1 MPTPRKRKPPAENQ
15 TAATEYR
22 GKQTKTGDS
31 YGFRFEEALFK
42 SHPEFN
48 GEVRA
53 HLIAPG
59 RLLILAEAEAQ
70 EWTDPVIASFLAFLA
85 QDITRAP
92 HNILPLDAKLTRRA
106 DKLTKGIVV
115 SPDKDPGKGAVVS
128 HSSPKMA

>member
-31 YGFRFEEALFK
+31 YGFCFEEALFK

-59 RLLILAEAEAQ
+59 RLLILAEGEAQ
-70 EWTDPVIASFLAFLA
+70 ERTDPVIASFLAFLA
-85 QDITRAP
+85 QDIARAP
-92 HNILPLDAKLTRRA
+92 HNILPLDAKLTRHP

-115 SPDKDPGKGAVVS
+115 
-128 HSSPKMA
+128 